1 MEIIKLTSN
10 TTHTVKLI
18 TKLTASLVLT
28 VAASSNAQNLLQNG
42 GFEDQDTTFAAT
54 VDFSENGVSSLDA
67 DLLRTG
73 STLLP
78 HVEIA
83 APADMGTYWV
93 DGGATDNPEGS
104 YYIWVEGTDN
114 CIQFSLNGAGLTVP
128 GLTDNVTYEVSFWAA
143 AWDVDLTA
151 PGTNIGDFAPT
162 GISATQTDSP
172 FIAELQRADNS
183 YVTLSGG
190 PTVNA
195 PASGSIYADMNW
207 IQYSYQFTFDSNSAS
222 TDYRNIVLS
231 AAADAEG
238 VAFDGVEL
246 RAVPEASTGLLS
258 TFALLGLVM
267 MRRRK

>member
-1 MEIIKLTSN
+1 MEIINLTSN
-10 TTHTVKLI
+10 TKRKVKQI
-18 TKLTASLVLT
+18 TKLTAGLVLT
-28 VAASSNAQNLLQNG
+28 MAVSANAQNLLQNG
-42 GFEDQDTTFAAT
+42 GFEDQDSTFAAT
-54 VDFSENGVSSLDA
+54 VDFSDNGTALDDA
-67 DLLRTG
+67 DLLRSG
-73 STLLP
+73 SLLLP

-83 APADMGTYWV
+83 APLDMGTYWV
-93 DGGATDNPEGS
+93 EGGATDNPEGA

-114 CIQFSLNGAGLTVP
+114 CIQFSLNGDGLTVP

-151 PGTNIGDFAPT
+151 PGTNVGDFTPT
-162 GISATQTDSP
+162 GNPSTQTDSP
-172 FIAELQRADNS
+172 FVAELQRADFS
-183 YVTLSGG
+183 YVSLTGG

-207 IQYSYQFTFDSNSAS
+207 LQYSYQFTFDSTVAS
-222 TDYRNIVLS
+222 NNYLNLVLS
-231 AAADAEG
+231 AGTDAQG

-246 RAVPEASTGLLS
+246 RAVPEASTGILS